1 MARGKACKP
10 SAKVSKAG
18 RTLSTSKSASA
29 KSKAGSTLAKHK
41 NAEH

>member
-1 MARGKACKP
+1 MTKRSSCKP

-18 RTLSTSKSASA
+18 RTLATSKSSSA

-41 NAEH
+41 STNH